1 MEFTHEIII
10 PNEDLPFKMFLF
22 EGGNGNF
29 FREKHWHRSI
39 EIFAV
44 FEGSMKLFLYD
55 KPYPLKSGQFILINS
70 NEVHSIDAPGSNRTV
85 VLQIALKTFEDY
97 YSGDQFIQFSHR
109 NAEYDSR
116 VMELLKRI
124 FDTYQKKEYGYALQV
139 RGDYYHLLHLL
150 VTAYR
155 KSDVTQDMLNKN
167 CRLNRL
173 STIINYMKENYKEEL
188 KLESVAEVFGYAPA
202 YLSRMFQK
210 YGGINYKDCLCN
222 IRMEYAFKELVNT
235 DHTISETALNNGFPN
250 SKAFAREFRKKYGRL
265 PSEYRRSGL

>member
-29 FREKHWHRSI
+29 FREKHWHRAI

-44 FEGSMKLFLYD
+44 FEGSMNLFIND
-55 KPYPLKSGQFILINS
+55 KSYPLESGQFILINS
-70 NEVHSIDAPGSNRTV
+70 NEVHSIDAPDPNRTL
-85 VLQIALKTFEDY
+85 VLQIALKTFEEY
-97 YSGDQFIQFSHR
+97 YTGDQFIQFSHR

-124 FDTYQKKEYGYALQV
+124 FDTYQKKEYGYA
-139 RGDYYHLLHLL
+139 
-150 VTAYR
+150 
-155 KSDVTQDMLNKN
+155 
-167 CRLNRL
+167 
-173 STIINYMKENYKEEL
+173 
-188 KLESVAEVFGYAPA
+188 PA

-210 YGGINYKDCLCN
+210 YAGINYKDYLNN
-222 IRMEYAFKELVNT
+222 IRMEYAFQELSNT

-250 SKAFAREFRKKYGRL
+250 SKAFSREFRKKYGKL
-265 PSEYRRSGL
+265 PSEYRKMG